1 LKYIPLDPD
10 DIREIHDV
18 MLERYDGLEGEHEP
32 GSIDFIADK
41 PFTEVFGYERYQGIF
56 LKAAVYMYSLATSQ
70 FFVDG
75 NKRTA
80 YGCAALF
87 LELNDYMLRI
97 SDEDLYF
104 TSIAVAKEEMTLEE
118 LAEWLEVNSMKF

>member
-1 LKYIPLDPD
+1 MRYISLDPD

-18 MLERYDGLEGEHEP
+18 MLERYGGLEGEHEP
-32 GSIDFIADK
+32 GSIDFMADK

-56 LKAAVYMYSLATSQ
+56 IKAAVYMYGFATSQ

-87 LELNDYMLRI
+87 LELNDYMLKI
-97 SDEDLYF
+97 SDEDLYDV
-104 TSIAVAKEEMTLEE
+104 SKAIANEEITLDELACWLEE
-118 LAEWLEVNSMKF
+118 NSMKI